1 MNPQAYYSN
10 CESATNFVINL
21 KIIIIINTQS
31 ICPSDLV
38 ICVSQFPVSSWIPH

>member
-10 CESATNFVINL
+10 YESATNFVINL
-21 KIIIIINTQS
+21 KIIIINTQS
-31 ICPSDLV
+31 ICPPDLV